1 MKEKLIEL
9 ILKCDYANAKVISNK
24 DMCPSCS
31 IDEIA
36 ENLYIFL
43 KGKGVSI

>member
-1 MKEKLIEL
+1 MKEKIIEL
-9 ILKCDYANAKVISNK
+9 ILKCDYANANVISNK

-36 ENLYIFL
+36 EDLYIFL
-43 KGKGVSI
+43 KGKGVSL